1 MNALRRT
8 TIWGWMILWG
18 LTLGQSSLLHAAS
31 SSELRLVEA
40 CPAASAESS
49 DKEMDR
55 FFEAKEQV
63 FKRNWEKARRGFE
76 AYLEDYP
83 QGRLRDEGLYWLAS
97 TLNMLSKRERT
108 KNNIVALKKAAI
120 VKINELID
128 KHPESLWRDDGMALR
143 IEIAS
148 QLILMGQEGYTQII
162 DEAVRTQGKDVRQ
175 LRILALNSL
184 VELDDDYVR
193 PLIQNILKTDTDREI
208 RKRCVQLLGQNFP
221 DGSLDLLR
229 KLAAE
234 DEDSE
239 IKKEAQSWVDRIN
252 QSRIPVYMKYN
263 IYGSRLLDDSLYD
276 EFPEGE
282 FRTIPLDVKG
292 AVKTRNIL
300 DLIRPVFSGKLSS
313 MSSSADGMMP
323 YPGFYFGDRLI
334 FVTNRAGDY
343 QLWIKPDEL
352 KVTEDRISGVVE
364 FRHRQTNKKTDVPF
378 ELNRG
383 EAKLLTTR
391 SGNTISLMVIQWM
404 GEELPDT
411 VTIHMDKSDMPEE
424 LLELADM
431 AKNLVMKDKGSNQI
445 VFNLMGWT
453 VGSARENWSLDD
465 LTGKTGKYDLGQA
478 EAVSSDPAGWKLV
491 GNLVLLIKEKQ
502 FIGRKATLTDPK
514 GKKVAAGDEVIVP
527 VENPADFQ
535 VKGARKIEAMKSDIP
550 DYGPLEA
557 QAVFRI
563 KPNVEI
569 QTDRKYFN
577 TEEFGRNLIEFGRS
591 RARLAEKISPSTKEK
606 PSDPQKE
613 YATDAENIY
622 IRGTHATGRMW
633 TLLGDI
639 FWIKTQNRL
648 IGFGALVIDPDRE
661 VKAQGLISVP
671 LDDPAAYK
679 VLYGKTWAKREI
691 IEQEDESN
699 TRHYYPCM
707 INSAQGW
714 QVMTTLHSDA
724 PSRGGKRDY
733 SLAQAELTYEGKE
746 WILIGHIML
755 LEKERKFIARKAAL
769 INSEGKI
776 VFGSEIEVPTDDP
789 SRAKVIKKRS

>member
-1 MNALRRT
+1 MNTLKRT

-18 LTLGQSSLLHAAS
+18 LMMGQNALLHAALS
-31 SSELRLVEA
+31 NGPCLASA
-40 CPAASAESS
+40 NPAASAESS

-55 FFEAKEQV
+55 FFKAKEYV
-63 FKRNWEKARRGFE
+63 FKKNWEKARRGFE
-76 AYLEDYP
+76 SYIEDYP

-108 KNNIVALKKAAI
+108 KDKIVALKEEAM
-120 VKINELID
+120 VRINELIEN
-128 KHPESLWRDDGMALR
+128 HPESLWRDDGMALR

-162 DEAVRTQGKDVRQ
+162 DEAVRTQGKDARQ

-184 VELDDDYVR
+184 IDLDADYVR
-193 PLIQNILKTDTDREI
+193 PLLQNILKTDTDREI

-221 DGSLDLLR
+221 DSSLDLLQ
-229 KLAAE
+229 KLAA
-234 DEDSE
+234 DDKDSE
-239 IKKEAQSWVDRIN
+239 IQKEAKSWVDRID
-252 QSRIPVYMKYN
+252 QSHIPVYMKYN

-282 FRTIPLDVKG
+282 FRTIPLDTEG
-292 AVKTRNIL
+292 TVKTRNIP
-300 DLIRPVFSGKLSS
+300 DLIRPAFKGKLSS
-313 MSSSADGMMP
+313 MSSSADGVMP
-323 YPGFYFGDRLI
+323 YPGFYFGDRLMTI
-334 FVTNRAGDY
+334 TNRAGDY

-352 KVTEDRISGVVE
+352 DVTEDRISGVVE

-391 SGNTISLMVIQWM
+391 SGNTVSLMVIQWM

-411 VTIHMDKSDMPEE
+411 VTIHMDKSDMPGE

-431 AKNLVMKDKGSNQI
+431 AKNLVTRDKGSNQI

-465 LTGKTGKYDLGQA
+465 LIGKTGKYDLGQA

-491 GNLVLLIKEKQ
+491 GNLILMIKEKQ
-502 FIGRKATLTDPK
+502 FVGRKAILTDPE
-514 GKKVAAGDEVIVP
+514 GKKVATGDEIIVP

-535 VKGARKIEAMKSDIP
+535 VKGAKDIESTMGEIP

-563 KPNVEI
+563 KPNLEI

-577 TEEFGRNLIEFGRS
+577 TGEFNRNLIEFGRS
-591 RARLAEKISPSTKEK
+591 RARLPEKISPSTKEK
-606 PSDPQKE
+606 PSDSQKA
-613 YATDAENIY
+613 YTADAENIY
-622 IRGTHATGRMW
+622 TGTHTTDRMW

-639 FWIKTQNRL
+639 FWIKGQDRL

-661 VKAQGLISVP
+661 VKAQGLITVL

-679 VLYGKTWAKREI
+679 VLYGKTWTKKKI
-691 IEQEDESN
+691 IEKADERN
-699 TRHYYPCM
+699 TRYYYPCQ
-707 INSAQGW
+707 INGVQGW
-714 QVMTTLHSDA
+714 QVMTTLHSSPP
-724 PSRGGKRDY
+724 PSTGGKSDY
-733 SLAQAELTYEGKE
+733 SLAQAERSHNGKE

-755 LEKERKFIARKAAL
+755 LEKERTFIARQAAL
-769 INSEGKI
+769 INSDGEI
-776 VFGSEIEVPTDDP
+776 VYGSEIEVPTDDP
-789 SRAKVIKKRS
+789 SGARVVKKQP